1 MDVAMISHTISNILQ
16 WMNMNSLEPR
26 SNGLTGIYINHL
38 EIELFGGSSLQAK
51 YQWLNKIAYQIGL
64 KPKETFQSHT
74 PS

>member
-1 MDVAMISHTISNILQ
+1 MDEHELPGTKIKWANRNL
-16 WMNMNSLEPR
+16 
-26 SNGLTGIYINHL
+26 L